1 MTITILFNIMDK
13 DMDMELSKKTTI
25 LFSKKQFALLKRI
38 AASRNTSIGDLIRKA
53 CEENYGLI
61 SEAEAE
67 TAVDRLSQFSLPV
80 SDIEEMKQ
88 EILQKKPGLP

>member
-1 MTITILFNIMDK
+1 MTIAILFIIMYT
-13 DMDMELSKKTTI
+13 DMYMDLSKKTTI

-53 CEENYGLI
+53 CGEKYGLI

-67 TAVDRLSQFSLPV
+67 KAVDRLSQFSLPV

-88 EILQKKPGLP
+88 EILQNKPGLP